1 MFDCLMSTR
10 PARDRSLKRR
20 GLTPNDARALTS
32 LERVHGRPIGALARD
47 WACDP
52 SNATF
57 IVGRLERAGL
67 VERRVSTHDRRVKL
81 VALTP
86 RGASIKEA
94 LLTEFRSASRD
105 LLALD
110 RADLKALE
118 RILKK
123 LSRVTAA
130 TSPFFISP

>member
-1 MFDCLMSTR
+1 MTVSSQRKRALAGRAWRLMFDCLMSTR

-67 VERRVSTHDRRVKL
+67 AERRVGPHDRRVKL

-86 RGASIKEA
+86 R
-94 LLTEFRSASRD
+94 
-105 LLALD
+105 
-110 RADLKALE
+110 
-118 RILKK
+118 
-123 LSRVTAA
+123 
-130 TSPFFISP
+130 